1 MGRKALALTSD
12 PRLSDPRLAAML
24 ACNADKAFWQ
34 AATEGLA
41 APDPDMEL
49 WLAQDILAARD
60 RLSAAQLR
68 ARRGPMLA
76 RAASAVRA
84 STPGP
89 AALRHAP
96 APGDVTVQSAETG
109 FAGFFEVQTL
119 TLAHR
124 RFDGAASP
132 PLRREVFVMTD
143 AVTVLP
149 WDPVRDRILLV
160 EQLRAGPIGRG
171 DAMAWQLE
179 AVAGR
184 IDPGETPE
192 AAARREAA
200 EEAGLTLGALHRVAG
215 YYPSP
220 GAVTEFIHSY
230 VGLADLPDGVA
241 GLHGV
246 ADEAEDIR
254 GHLLPRAAARGLV
267 ASGEIAN
274 APLILTLLWLE
285 AEAGRLRGAAAI

>member
-1 MGRKALALTSD
+1 MGRKALAVSRDT
-12 PRLSDPRLAAML
+12 RLDDPRLAAL
-24 ACNADKAFWQ
+24 VATPEALAFWQ
-34 AATEGLA
+34 AATAGMA
-41 APDPDMEL
+41 APDPEIEL
-49 WLAQDILAARD
+49 QLARDILAAMG
-60 RLSAAQLR
+60 RLPAERLR

-76 RAASAVRA
+76 RAASALRA
-84 STPGP
+84 GDAAP
-89 AALRHAP
+89 ARLRHAP
-96 APGDVTVQSAETG
+96 VPEDVTVHSTETG
-109 FAGFFEVQTL
+109 FAGFFEVQVL
-119 TLAHR
+119 SLAHR
-124 RFDGAASP
+124 RFDGAVSP

-200 EEAGLTLGALHRVAG
+200 EEAGLTLGPLHRVAG

-254 GHLLPRAAARGLV
+254 GHLLPRTEARALV

-285 AEAGRLRGAAAI
+285 AEADRLRAAPAI